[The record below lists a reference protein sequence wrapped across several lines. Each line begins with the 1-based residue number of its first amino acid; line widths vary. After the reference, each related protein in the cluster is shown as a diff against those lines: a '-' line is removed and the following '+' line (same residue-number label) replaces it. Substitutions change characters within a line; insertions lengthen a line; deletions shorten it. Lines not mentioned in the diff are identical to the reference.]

1 MTLSLLSVCW
11 SISIQHRSL
20 RMVRPDKVN
29 MHPHE
34 SVMQLIWRFSTVAS
48 RFIVIVLS
56 VATYEFKVL
65 PPLVLHFLISLA
77 HIRALQSLNIP
88 SRGLEEGLTLIN
100 AAIHTFTPFNMADG
114 PTRWRYAAAYTIEA
128 IEAIVSFDWESIR
141 IFYTIWMKDKSIHF
155 PYKIE
160 AAALSG
166 ILFLVGICMMITYYS
181 CFHPNRR
188 RHIRIPTEDDE
199 NLQSS

>member
-1 MTLSLLSVCW
+1 
-11 SISIQHRSL
+11 
-20 RMVRPDKVN
+20 
-29 MHPHE
+29 
-34 SVMQLIWRFSTVAS
+34 
-48 RFIVIVLS
+48 
-56 VATYEFKVL
+56 
-65 PPLVLHFLISLA
+65 
-77 HIRALQSLNIP
+77 
-88 SRGLEEGLTLIN
+88 
-100 AAIHTFTPFNMADG
+100 MADG
-114 PTRWRYAAAYTIEA
+114 PTRWRYAVAYTIEA
-128 IEAIVSFDWESIR
+128 IEAI